1 MVPVPPER
9 NPCRFIAS
17 NLKAFD
23 QKRLRLT
30 RNKPLCQEHAAKS
43 PKCFLSSRVQL
54 PTSCRLL
61 FAVTPCPSVR
71 VHWPWEAI
79 IACMSILLQD
89 LRRALRALAA
99 APAFTVTAILSL
111 AIGIGANTAIFSIVD
126 GLLLR
131 PLPYKDAGRLVI
143 LWNRSPGLN
152 ILEDWFS
159 TAQYFDIKNGHR
171 GFEQVA
177 IAIGGNYNLTGS
189 GEPERVG
196 TIRVS
201 SSLLSILGQ
210 RAALG
215 RLFVPDEDLPGRT
228 ATAVLSYGTWAR
240 RFGSDPGILGKK
252 IMLNGVTYEIVGVM
266 PRLFSLPREVMPTLD
281 GAEQAEILLPLPLPA
296 NAAQNRDH
304 EDYNILGKLK
314 PGVSVEQAQAEMDTI
329 TARLRQ
335 EFPEV
340 YPPNGGLTFGI
351 VPLLEQVVGNVR
363 RTLYLLLGAVGF
375 VLLIACVNL
384 ANLQLSRAVAR
395 QKEIAVRTALGAT
408 RVRIVRQLLT
418 ESMLLAF
425 AGGALGIAVAFL
437 ALHWVRLLGPQSVPR
452 MNDVGIGLAA
462 LAFTFMVCVLSA
474 ILFGLAPALR
484 VSRLDVQTV
493 LQDTSR
499 TSAGV
504 SAIWGRGNNLR
515 RSLVIA
521 EIALCAMLLIGAG
534 LLLRSFVRVRDVD
547 PGFNPRNVL
556 TLELTM
562 TGERYKDKEAV
573 LAAYHELWR
582 RLENLPGVTAAG
594 AVTSLP
600 LSQMFAWGPIT
611 VEGRVP
617 PPGEKFINAD
627 TRMVSGHYFRAMEI
641 PLREGR
647 FFNDDDVANKPRVA
661 IIDDYMAQ
669 QFWPNQDAIGKRFHI
684 GGISETSSPWITVV
698 GVVGRVKQ
706 YTLDS
711 DSRIAFYLP
720 QTQYVTRAMNVVLR
734 GSNDPVTLASAVK
747 QQIHELNPD
756 LPLYNVIPMQERF
769 DQSLAHRRFTM
780 LVLGAFAAISLGLAV
795 IGIYGLIAYLVG
807 QGSREV
813 GIRLALGASPA
824 NIMALIVRGGMT
836 LAFWG
841 VGIGIGGALVVSRL
855 MRSLLFGVGVT
866 DLVTF
871 VAVPTLLA
879 CIAFLA
885 SYIPARRA
893 SRIDPST
900 SLRCE

>member
-1 MVPVPPER
+1 M
-9 NPCRFIAS
+9 N
-17 NLKAFD
+17 
-23 QKRLRLT
+23 
-30 RNKPLCQEHAAKS
+30 
-43 PKCFLSSRVQL
+43 
-54 PTSCRLL
+54 
-61 FAVTPCPSVR
+61 
-71 VHWPWEAI
+71 
-79 IACMSILLQD
+79 ILLQD
-89 LRRALRALAA
+89 VRRALRSLGA
-99 APAFTVTAILSL
+99 APAFTVAAVLSL

-131 PLPYKDAGRLVI
+131 PLPYKDPRQLVI

-152 ILEDWFS
+152 ITEDWFS

-201 SSLLSILGQ
+201 SSLLPMLGQ
-210 RAALG
+210 RATLG
-215 RLFVPDEDLPGRT
+215 RLFVPDEDLPGRM

-240 RFGSDPGILGKK
+240 RFGSDPGVLGRK
-252 IMLNGVTYEIVGVM
+252 IILNGVPYEIVGVM
-266 PRLFSLPREVMPTLD
+266 PHSFSLPREVMPTLD

-329 TARLRQ
+329 TARLRH
-335 EFPEV
+335 EFPEA
-340 YPPNGGLTFGI
+340 YPPNGDLTFGI

-408 RVRIVRQLLT
+408 RARIIRQLLT
-418 ESMLLAF
+418 ESVLLAF
-425 AGGALGIAVAFL
+425 AGGALGIALAFL

-452 MNDVGIGLAA
+452 MSDVGIGLAA

-484 VSRLDVQTV
+484 VSRLDVQST

-499 TSAGV
+499 TSSGV
-504 SAIWGRGNNLR
+504 SAIWGRGDNFR

-534 LLLRSFVRVRDVD
+534 LLIRSFARVRNVD

-562 TGERYKDKEAV
+562 TGERYKNKEAV
-573 LAAYHELWR
+573 LSAYHELWQ
-582 RLENLPGVTAAG
+582 RLEGLPGVTSAG

-617 PPGEKFINAD
+617 PVGEKFINAD
-627 TRMVSGHYFRAMEI
+627 VRMVSGHYFQAMEI

-647 FFNDDDVANKPRVA
+647 LFSNDDVADKPRVA
-661 IIDDYMAQ
+661 IVDEYMVQ
-669 QFWPNQDAIGKRFHI
+669 QLWPRQNPIGKRFHV
-684 GGISETSSPWITVV
+684 GGISETTSPWITVV

-711 DSRIAFYLP
+711 DSRIAYYVP
-720 QTQYVTRAMNVVLR
+720 QTQFVTRAMNVVMR
-734 GSNDPVTLASAVK
+734 GNNDPAALAGAVK
-747 QQIHELNPD
+747 QQIREVNPD
-756 LPLYNVIPMQERF
+756 LPLYNVSTMQERF
-769 DQSLAHRRFTM
+769 DNSLARRRFTM
-780 LVLGAFAAISLGLAV
+780 LVLGTFAAISLGLAV

-813 GIRLALGASPA
+813 GIRLALGATPA
-824 NIMALIVRGGMT
+824 NIMALIVRGGMA

-841 VGIGIGGALVVSRL
+841 VGIGIGGALIVSRL

-866 DLVTF
+866 DVVTF
-871 VAVPTLLA
+871 VAVPVLLA
-879 CIAFLA
+879 CIAFFA
-885 SYIPARRA
+885 SYVPARRA
-893 SRIDPST
+893 SRIDPSI

>member
-1 MVPVPPER
+1 
-9 NPCRFIAS
+9 
-17 NLKAFD
+17 
-23 QKRLRLT
+23 
-30 RNKPLCQEHAAKS
+30 
-43 PKCFLSSRVQL
+43 
-54 PTSCRLL
+54 
-61 FAVTPCPSVR
+61 
-71 VHWPWEAI
+71 
-79 IACMSILLQD
+79 MSIFLQD
-89 LRRALRALAA
+89 LRRALRSLAA
-99 APAFTVTAILSL
+99 APAFTVAAILSL
-111 AIGIGANTAIFSIVD
+111 AMGIGANTAIFSVVD

-131 PLPYKDAGRLVI
+131 PLPYKDAERLVI

-152 ILEDWFS
+152 ITEDWFS
-159 TAQYFDIKNGHR
+159 TAQYFDIKNGHH

-196 TIRVS
+196 TIRIS
-201 SSLLSILGQ
+201 SSLLSMLGQ
-210 RAALG
+210 RADLG
-215 RLFVPDEDLPGRT
+215 RLFVPEEDLPGRT
-228 ATAVLSYGTWAR
+228 ATALLSYGTWAR
-240 RFGSDPGILGKK
+240 RFGSDPAILGKK
-252 IMLNGVTYEIVGVM
+252 IMLNGVPYEIVGVM
-266 PRLFSLPREVMPTLD
+266 PRSFSLPREVMPTVD
-281 GAEQAEILLPLPLPA
+281 GAEQAEILLPLPLPT

-304 EDYNILGKLK
+304 EDYNIMGKLK
-314 PGVSVEQAQAEMDTI
+314 PGVSVPQAQAEMDTI
-329 TARLRQ
+329 TARLRS

-340 YPPNGGLTFGI
+340 YPPNGGLTFGT
-351 VPLLEQVVGNVR
+351 VSLLEQVVGNVR

-375 VLLIACVNL
+375 VLLIACANL

-408 RVRIVRQLLT
+408 RARIVRQLLT
-418 ESMLLAF
+418 ESVLLAF
-425 AGGALGIAVAFL
+425 TGGALGIAIAL
-437 ALHWVRLLGPQSVPR
+437 IALHWVRLLGPQSVPR
-452 MNDVGIGLAA
+452 VTDVSIGVAA
-462 LAFTFMVCVLSA
+462 LAFTFIVCVLSA

-484 VSRLDVQTV
+484 VSRLDVQAA

-499 TSAGV
+499 TSSGV

-534 LLLRSFVRVRDVD
+534 LLIRSFARVRDVN
-547 PGFNPRNVL
+547 PGFNPRNLL

-573 LAAYHELWR
+573 LAAYHELWQ
-582 RLENLPGVTAAG
+582 RLEGLPGVTSAG

-611 VEGRVP
+611 VEGRVA

-627 TRMVSGHYFRAMEI
+627 TRMVSGHYFQAMEI

-647 FFNDDDVANKPRVA
+647 LFNDDDVANKPRVA
-661 IIDDYMAQ
+661 LVDDYMAQ
-669 QFWPNQDAIGKRFHI
+669 QLWPNQDPIGKRFHI
-684 GGISETSSPWITVV
+684 GGISETNSPWITVV

-720 QTQYVTRAMNVVLR
+720 QTQYVTRAMNVVMR
-734 GSNDPVTLASAVK
+734 GNSDPVPLVGAVK
-747 QQIHELNPD
+747 QQTQGLNPD
-756 LPLYNVIPMQERF
+756 LPLYNVSTMQERF
-769 DQSLAHRRFTM
+769 NNSLARRRFTM
-780 LVLGAFAAISLGLAV
+780 LVLGTFAAISLGLAM
-795 IGIYGLIAYLVG
+795 IGVYGLIAYLVG

-813 GIRLALGASPA
+813 GIRLALGATPA
-824 NIMALIVRGGMT
+824 NIMTLIVRGGMT

-841 VGIGIGGALVVSRL
+841 VGIGIAGALLVSHL
-855 MRSLLFGVGVT
+855 MRSLLFGVEVT
-866 DLVTF
+866 DIVTF

-879 CIAFLA
+879 CIAFFA

-893 SRIDPST
+893 SRIDPSI

>member
-1 MVPVPPER
+1 
-9 NPCRFIAS
+9 
-17 NLKAFD
+17 
-23 QKRLRLT
+23 
-30 RNKPLCQEHAAKS
+30 
-43 PKCFLSSRVQL
+43 
-54 PTSCRLL
+54 
-61 FAVTPCPSVR
+61 
-71 VHWPWEAI
+71 
-79 IACMSILLQD
+79 MSILLRD
-89 LRRALRALAA
+89 VRYALRALAA
-99 APAFTVTAILSL
+99 APAFTLAALLSL

-131 PLPYKDAGRLVI
+131 PLPYKDAERLII
-143 LWNRSPGLN
+143 LWNSSPGLN
-152 ILEDWFS
+152 IAEDWFS
-159 TAQYFDIKNGHR
+159 TAQYFDIRNGHH

-177 IAIGGNYNLTGS
+177 IAIGGNYNLTGT

-201 SSLLSILGQ
+201 SSLLPMLGQ
-210 RAALG
+210 RAVLG
-215 RLFVPDEDLPGRT
+215 RLFVPDEDLPGRA

-240 RFGSDPGILGKK
+240 RFGSDPGVLGKK
-252 IMLNGVTYEIVGVM
+252 IILNGVPYEIVGVM
-266 PRLFSLPREVMPTLD
+266 PRSFSLPREVMPTLD

-296 NAAQNRDH
+296 NAAQNRDR
-304 EDYNILGKLK
+304 EDYNIMGKLK
-314 PGVSVEQAQAEMDTI
+314 PGVSVQQAQAEMDTI
-329 TARLRQ
+329 TARLRHD
-335 EFPEV
+335 FPEV
-340 YPPNGGLTFGI
+340 YPPNGGLTFRI

-384 ANLQLSRAVAR
+384 ANLQLSRGMAR
-395 QKEIAVRTALGAT
+395 QKEIAVRAALGAT

-418 ESMLLAF
+418 ENVLLAF
-425 AGGALGIAVAFL
+425 AGGVLGIAVAFL
-437 ALHWVRLLGPQSVPR
+437 ALRLVQLLGPQSVPR
-452 MNDVGIGLAA
+452 VNNIGIGLAA
-462 LAFTFMVCVLSA
+462 LLFTLIVCILSA
-474 ILFGLAPALR
+474 ILFGLAPAQRL
-484 VSRLDVQTV
+484 SRINVQTA
-493 LQDTSR
+493 LQDTGR

-534 LLLRSFVRVRDVD
+534 LLIRSFVRVREVN

-562 TGERYKDKEAV
+562 TGERYQDKEAV
-573 LAAYHELWR
+573 LAAYHELWQ
-582 RLENLPGVTAAG
+582 RLERLPGVTAAG
-594 AVTSLP
+594 AITSLP

-627 TRMVSGHYFRAMEI
+627 IRVANGHYFQAMEI

-647 FFNDDDVANKPRVA
+647 LFSEDDLANKPGVA
-661 IIDDYMAQ
+661 VVDDYMAQ
-669 QFWPNQDAIGKRFHI
+669 QLWPNQDPIGKRFHF
-684 GGISETSSPWITVV
+684 GGINETDSPWITVV

-711 DSRIAFYLP
+711 DSRIALYVP
-720 QTQYVTRAMNVVLR
+720 QMQYRTRAMNVVMR
-734 GSNDPVTLASAVK
+734 SSNDPVALTRAVR
-747 QQIHELNPD
+747 QQIHELHPD
-756 LPLYNVIPMQERF
+756 LPLYNVSTMQERF
-769 DQSLAHRRFTM
+769 DKSLARRRFTM
-780 LVLGAFAAISLGLAV
+780 LVLGTFAAISLGLAT

-807 QGSREV
+807 QGTREV
-813 GIRLALGASPA
+813 GIRLALGATPA
-824 NIMALIVRGGMT
+824 NIKTLIIRGGMT

-841 VGIGIGGALVVSRL
+841 VGIGIAGALVVSRL

-866 DLVTF
+866 DVVTF
-871 VAVPTLLA
+871 IAVPALLA
-879 CIAFLA
+879 SIAFLA
-885 SYIPARRA
+885 SYFPARRV

>member
-1 MVPVPPER
+1 
-9 NPCRFIAS
+9 
-17 NLKAFD
+17 
-23 QKRLRLT
+23 
-30 RNKPLCQEHAAKS
+30 
-43 PKCFLSSRVQL
+43 
-54 PTSCRLL
+54 
-61 FAVTPCPSVR
+61 
-71 VHWPWEAI
+71 
-79 IACMSILLQD
+79 MSILLQD
-89 LRRALRALAA
+89 VRHALRALAA
-99 APAFTVTAILSL
+99 APAFTVAAVLSL
-111 AIGIGANTAIFSIVD
+111 TIGIGANTAIFSIVD
-126 GLLLR
+126 GLLLHS
-131 PLPYKDAGRLVI
+131 LPYKDAERLVI

-152 ILEDWFS
+152 ITEDWFS
-159 TAQYFDIKNGHR
+159 TAQYFDIKNSHH

-177 IAIGGNYNLTGS
+177 IAIGGNYNLTGW

-196 TIRVS
+196 TIRIS
-201 SSLLSILGQ
+201 SSLLSMLGQ

-240 RFGSDPGILGKK
+240 RFGSDPGVLGKK
-252 IMLNGVTYEIVGVM
+252 IILNGVPYEIVGVM
-266 PRLFSLPREVMPTLD
+266 PRSFSLPREVMPTLD

-304 EDYNILGKLK
+304 EDYNILGKLR
-314 PGVSVEQAQAEMDTI
+314 PGVSVQQAQAEMDTI
-329 TARLRQ
+329 TGRLRH

-363 RTLYLLLGAVGF
+363 RTLYLLLGAVGV
-375 VLLIACVNL
+375 VLLIACLNL
-384 ANLQLSRAVAR
+384 ANLQLSRGVAR
-395 QKEIAVRTALGAT
+395 QKEIAVRAALGAT
-408 RVRIVRQLLT
+408 RARIVRQLLT
-418 ESMLLAF
+418 ESVLLAF
-425 AGGALGIAVAFL
+425 AGGALGIALAFL

-452 MNDVGIGLAA
+452 VNDVGIGLTA
-462 LAFTFMVCVLSA
+462 LAFTLMVCILSA

-484 VSRLDVQTV
+484 VSRLDVQTA
-493 LQDTSR
+493 LRNTNRS
-499 TSAGV
+499 SSGV

-515 RSLVIA
+515 RSLVVA

-534 LLLRSFVRVRDVD
+534 LLIRSFARVRDVN

-573 LAAYHELWR
+573 LAAYHELWQ
-582 RLENLPGVTAAG
+582 RLESLPGVTSAG

-627 TRMVSGHYFRAMEI
+627 IRVISGHYFPAMEI
-641 PLREGR
+641 SLREGR
-647 FFNDDDVANKPRVA
+647 RFNDDDTANKPHVA
-661 IIDDYMAQ
+661 VVDDYMAQ
-669 QFWPNQDAIGKRFHI
+669 QLWPNQDPIGKRLHF
-684 GGISETSSPWITVV
+684 GGITETDSPWITVV

-711 DSRIAFYLP
+711 DSRIAFYVP
-720 QTQYVTRAMNVVLR
+720 QTQYVTRAMNIVMR
-734 GSNDPVTLASAVK
+734 SSNDPTALASAVK

-756 LPLYNVIPMQERF
+756 LPLYNVSTMQERF
-769 DQSLAHRRFTM
+769 DKSLARRRFTM
-780 LVLGAFAAISLGLAV
+780 LVLGTFAAISLGLAV

-813 GIRLALGASPA
+813 GIRLALGATRA
-824 NIMALIVRGGMT
+824 NIMTLIVRGGMT
-836 LAFWG
+836 LVFCG
-841 VGIGIGGALVVSRL
+841 VSVGIGGALVVSRL

-866 DLVTF
+866 DVVTF
-871 VAVPTLLA
+871 VAVPALLA
-879 CIAFLA
+879 CVAFFA
-885 SYIPARRA
+885 SYIPARRT
-893 SRIDPST
+893 SRIDPSR

>member
-1 MVPVPPER
+1 
-9 NPCRFIAS
+9 
-17 NLKAFD
+17 
-23 QKRLRLT
+23 
-30 RNKPLCQEHAAKS
+30 
-43 PKCFLSSRVQL
+43 
-54 PTSCRLL
+54 
-61 FAVTPCPSVR
+61 
-71 VHWPWEAI
+71 
-79 IACMSILLQD
+79 MSILLQD
-89 LRRALRALAA
+89 VRHALRALAA
-99 APAFTVTAILSL
+99 APAFTVAAVLSL
-111 AIGIGANTAIFSIVD
+111 TIGIGANTAIFSIVD
-126 GLLLR
+126 GLLLHS
-131 PLPYKDAGRLVI
+131 LPYKDAERLVI

-152 ILEDWFS
+152 ITEDWFS
-159 TAQYFDIKNGHR
+159 TAQYFDIKNSHH

-177 IAIGGNYNLTGS
+177 IAIGGNYNLTGW

-196 TIRVS
+196 TIRIS
-201 SSLLSILGQ
+201 SSLLSMLGQ

-228 ATAVLSYGTWAR
+228 AIAVLSYGTWSR
-240 RFGSDPGILGKK
+240 RFGSDPGVLGKK
-252 IMLNGVTYEIVGVM
+252 IILNGVPYEIVGVM
-266 PRLFSLPREVMPTLD
+266 PRSFSLPREVMPTLD

-304 EDYNILGKLK
+304 EDYNILGKLR
-314 PGVSVEQAQAEMDTI
+314 PGVSVQQAQAEMDTI
-329 TARLRQ
+329 TGHLRH

-384 ANLQLSRAVAR
+384 ANLQLSRGIAR
-395 QKEIAVRTALGAT
+395 QKEIAVRAALGAT
-408 RVRIVRQLLT
+408 RARIVRQLLT
-418 ESMLLAF
+418 ESVLLAF
-425 AGGALGIAVAFL
+425 AGGALGITLAFL
-437 ALHWVRLLGPQSVPR
+437 ALHWVRLLGPQTVPR
-452 MNDVGIGLAA
+452 VNDVGIGLTA
-462 LAFTFMVCVLSA
+462 LAFTLTVCILSA

-484 VSRLDVQTV
+484 ASQLDVQTT
-493 LQDTSR
+493 LRHTSR

-534 LLLRSFVRVRDVD
+534 LLIRSFARVRDVN
-547 PGFNPRNVL
+547 PGFNPSNVL

-573 LAAYHELWR
+573 LAAYHELWQ
-582 RLENLPGVTAAG
+582 RLESLPGVTSAG

-627 TRMVSGHYFRAMEI
+627 IRVISGHYFRAMEI
-641 PLREGR
+641 LLREGR
-647 FFNDDDVANKPRVA
+647 LFSEGDVANKPHVA
-661 IIDDYMAQ
+661 VVDDYMAQ
-669 QFWPNQDAIGKRFHI
+669 QLWPNQDPIGKRLHF
-684 GGISETSSPWITVV
+684 GGISETDSPWITVV

-711 DSRIAFYLP
+711 DSRIAFYVP
-720 QTQYVTRAMNVVLR
+720 QTQYVTRAMNIVMR
-734 GSNDPVTLASAVK
+734 SSNDPTALASAVK

-756 LPLYNVIPMQERF
+756 LPLYNVSTMQERF
-769 DQSLAHRRFTM
+769 DKSLARRRFTM
-780 LVLGAFAAISLGLAV
+780 LVLGTFAAISLGLAV

-813 GIRLALGASPA
+813 GIRLALGATRG
-824 NIMALIVRGGMT
+824 NIMTLIVRGGMT
-836 LAFWG
+836 LAFCG
-841 VGIGIGGALVVSRL
+841 VSVGIGGALVVSHL

-866 DLVTF
+866 DVVTF
-871 VAVPTLLA
+871 VAVPALLT
-879 CIAFLA
+879 CVAFFA

>member
-1 MVPVPPER
+1 V
-9 NPCRFIAS
+9 
-17 NLKAFD
+17 
-23 QKRLRLT
+23 
-30 RNKPLCQEHAAKS
+30 
-43 PKCFLSSRVQL
+43 
-54 PTSCRLL
+54 
-61 FAVTPCPSVR
+61 
-71 VHWPWEAI
+71 
-79 IACMSILLQD
+79 SILLKD
-89 LRRALRALAA
+89 VRHAFRVLTA
-99 APAFTVTAILSL
+99 APAFTLAAVLSL

-126 GLLLR
+126 GLLLH
-131 PLPYKDAGRLVI
+131 PFPYADAGRLVI

-152 ILEDWFS
+152 ITEDWFS
-159 TAQYFDIKNGHR
+159 TAQYFDIKNGHS

-201 SSLLSILGQ
+201 SSLLSLLGQ

-215 RLFVPDEDLPGRT
+215 RLFIPDEDLPRRT

-252 IMLNGVTYEIVGVM
+252 IILNGVSHEVVGVM
-266 PRLFSLPREVMPTLD
+266 PRSFSLPREVMPTLD

-329 TARLRQ
+329 TARLRH

-384 ANLQLSRAVAR
+384 ANLQLSRAIAR

-418 ESMLLAF
+418 ESALLAF
-425 AGGALGIAVAFL
+425 AGGALGIALAFL
-437 ALHWVRLLGPQSVPR
+437 ALRWVRLLGPQSVPR
-452 MNDVGIGLAA
+452 VNDIGIGLAA

-484 VSRLDVQTV
+484 VSRLDVQTA
-493 LQDTSR
+493 LRDTSR
-499 TSAGV
+499 TSAGIG
-504 SAIWGRGNNLR
+504 AIWGRGNHPGR
-515 RSLVIA
+515 WLVIA
-521 EIALCAMLLIGAG
+521 EIALCVMLLIGAG
-534 LLLRSFVRVRDVD
+534 LLIRSFARVRDVN
-547 PGFNPRNVL
+547 PGFDPHNVL

-573 LAAYHELWR
+573 LAAYRELWQ
-582 RLENLPGVTAAG
+582 RLESLPGVSSAG

-611 VEGRVP
+611 VEGRVS

-627 TRMVSGHYFRAMEI
+627 TRMVSGHYFQAMEI

-647 FFNDDDVANKPRVA
+647 LFNDDDVANKPRVA
-661 IIDDYMAQ
+661 IVDDYMAQ
-669 QFWPNQDAIGKRFHI
+669 QLWPNQDPIGKRLHI
-684 GGISETSSPWITVV
+684 GGISETNSPWITVV

-711 DSRIAFYLP
+711 DSRIAYYLP
-720 QTQYVTRAMNVVLR
+720 QTQYVTRAMNVVMR
-734 GSNDPVTLASAVK
+734 GSNDPVALAGAVK

-756 LPLYNVIPMQERF
+756 LPLYNVSTMQERF
-769 DQSLAHRRFTM
+769 DNSLAHRRFTM
-780 LVLGAFAAISLGLAV
+780 LVLGAFAAISLVLAV

-813 GIRLALGASPA
+813 GIRLALGATRT
-824 NIMALIVRGGMT
+824 NIMTLIVRGGMT

-855 MRSLLFGVGVT
+855 MRSLLFGVEVT
-866 DLVTF
+866 DAVTF
-871 VAVPTLLA
+871 VAVPALLA
-879 CIAFLA
+879 CIAFFA

-893 SRIDPST
+893 SRIDPSI

>member
-1 MVPVPPER
+1 V
-9 NPCRFIAS
+9 S
-17 NLKAFD
+17 NLLKD
-23 QKRLRLT
+23 
-30 RNKPLCQEHAAKS
+30 
-43 PKCFLSSRVQL
+43 
-54 PTSCRLL
+54 
-61 FAVTPCPSVR
+61 VR
-71 VHWPWEAI
+71 H
-79 IACMSILLQD
+79 
-89 LRRALRALAA
+89 ALRALAA
-99 APAFTVTAILSL
+99 APMFTVAAILSL

-131 PLPYKDAGRLVI
+131 PLPYADADRLVI

-152 ILEDWFS
+152 ITEDWFS
-159 TAQYFDIKNGHR
+159 TAQYFDIKNGHH
-171 GFEQVA
+171 GFEQLA

-201 SSLLSILGQ
+201 SSLLSLLGQ
-210 RAALG
+210 KAALG
-215 RLFVPDEDLPGRT
+215 RVFVPDEDLPGRT
-228 ATAVLSYGTWAR
+228 ATAVLSYGTWVR

-252 IMLNGVTYEIVGVM
+252 IILNGVSYDVIGVM
-266 PRLFSLPREVMPTLD
+266 PRSFSLPREVMPTLD
-281 GAEQAEILLPLPLPA
+281 GAEQAEILLPLPL
-296 NAAQNRDH
+296 AADASQNRDH
-304 EDYNILGKLK
+304 EDYNIVGKLK
-314 PGVSVEQAQAEMDTI
+314 PGVSVGQAQAEMDTI
-329 TARLRQ
+329 TARLRRQ
-335 EFPEV
+335 FPEV

-384 ANLQLSRAVAR
+384 ANLQLSRALAR

-408 RVRIVRQLLT
+408 RGRIVRQLLT
-418 ESMLLAF
+418 ESVLLAF
-425 AGGALGIAVAFL
+425 AGGALGVALAFL
-437 ALHWVRLLGPQSVPR
+437 ALRCVRLLGPQSVPR
-452 MNDVGIGLAA
+452 MQDIGIGVTA
-462 LAFTFMVCVLSA
+462 LAFTFAICVLSA

-484 VSRLDVQTV
+484 VSRVDVQTA

-499 TSAGV
+499 SSSGV
-504 SAIWGRGNNLR
+504 SGIWGRGNSFR

-521 EIALCAMLLIGAG
+521 EIALCAMMLIGAG
-534 LLLRSFVRVRDVD
+534 LLIRSFVRVSQVD
-547 PGFNPRNVL
+547 PGFHPRNVL

-562 TGERYKDKEAV
+562 TGERYKNKEAV
-573 LAAYHELWR
+573 LAAYHELWQ
-582 RLENLPGVTAAG
+582 RLEKLPGVTSAG

-611 VEGRVP
+611 VEGRIP

-627 TRMVSGHYFRAMEI
+627 VRMVSGHYFQAMEI

-647 FFNDDDVANKPRVA
+647 LFNDDDLADKPRVA
-661 IIDDYMAQ
+661 LVDDYMAQ
-669 QFWPNQDAIGKRFHI
+669 QLWPNQDPVGKRLHI
-684 GGISETSSPWITVV
+684 GGINEKDSPWITVV

-711 DSRIAFYLP
+711 DSRIAYYLP
-720 QTQYVTRAMNVVLR
+720 QTQYVTRAMNVVVR
-734 GSNDPVTLASAVK
+734 SSNDPAALAGAVK

-756 LPLYNVIPMQERF
+756 LPLYNVSTMQERF
-769 DQSLAHRRFTM
+769 DTSLARRRFTM

-795 IGIYGLIAYLVG
+795 IGIYGLIAYMVG

-813 GIRLALGASPA
+813 GIRLALGATRA
-824 NIMALIVRGGMT
+824 NIVTLVVRGGMT

-841 VGIGIGGALVVSRL
+841 VGLGIGGALVVGRL

-866 DLVTF
+866 DAATF
-871 VAVPTLLA
+871 ITVPTVLA
-879 CIAFLA
+879 LIAFSA

-893 SRIDPST
+893 SRIEPSVA
-900 SLRCE
+900 LRSE